1 MIDTSNFQKSTFHSE
16 KEAEP
21 YTLKTI
27 PVTLHANNEG
37 VVDISYIEK
46 ECEEGHGH
54 DAHDRLLDCR
64 VHSAAV
70 DTVELDTIITGI
82 EVKDKKCIVH
92 LCGEDDDCVP
102 FINGESPVE
111 FSLEVG
117 TLLHL
122 DTYVFSDITK

>member
-1 MIDTSNFQKSTFHSE
+1 MYCKPVIGPLQMTDTSIIHPE
-16 KEAEP
+16 KEADP

-46 ECEEGHGH
+46 ECDQGH
-54 DAHDRLLDCR
+54 DAHDHLLDCR

-70 DTVELDTIITGI
+70 NTVELDTIITGI
-82 EVKDKKCIVH
+82 EVKDHKTCIVH
-92 LCGEDDDCVP
+92 LCGMDDYCDSFISGED
-102 FINGESPVE
+102 PVE

-117 TLLHL
+117 TLLN
-122 DTYVFSDITK
+122 